1 MDTLIEIVNSVFA
14 YCTNFILNLTEILS
28 VSYYEV
34 NAVLFVILWP
44 ILTIALIV
52 LNIYQRAVLFKF
64 LKKNKHIKVTKQE
77 LINK

>member
-1 MDTLIEIVNSVFA
+1 MDTLLEIVNSVFA

-44 ILTIALIV
+44 VLTIALIV
-52 LNIYQRAVLFKF
+52 LNIYQRAVLFRN
-64 LKKNKHIKVTKQE
+64 LKKQTC
-77 LINK
+77 